1 MGMSASMW
9 ENLEVE
15 AKEAEPGLL
24 QSRDVESLLLPIP
37 SLNNRSSYGNC
48 LMGRWESLELSSFST
63 VLRTLLVKGVFIL
76 ERGLLG
82 SSLSA

>member
-24 QSRDVESLLLPIP
+24 QSRDVESLLLPFP
-37 SLNNRSSYGNC
+37 SLNNRSSYGNSAGAFC
-48 LMGRWESLELSSFST
+48 LPDGSHWSSALSP
-63 VLRTLLVKGVFIL
+63 
-76 ERGLLG
+76 
-82 SSLSA
+82 LSCGPS